1 MSNPQPSA
9 PPRNEPEFAVPAYA
23 VGDYDPTESTINTAQ
38 SNSDLD
44 ANSDNKVRD
53 SVIGGAAVV
62 GGVAGLVIAGPILG
76 LVGAVGAGVLAT
88 QSNKAGDV
96 ARASGDVVV
105 AAGDRAKKID
115 KKHHVVDKTK
125 NATKSAL
132 QSAKKFDEK
141 HQVGQKMSNGL
152 KGLANKIRPKKK

>member
-1 MSNPQPSA
+1 MLNKQPLAPESA
-9 PPRNEPEFAVPAYA
+9 IPAYT
-23 VGDYDPTESTINTAQ
+23 VEDNDPTESTINTAH
-38 SNSDLD
+38 SLD
-44 ANSDNKVRD
+44 ANSDDEMRD
-53 SVIGGAAVV
+53 SVIGGAAIA
-62 GGVAGLVIAGPILG
+62 GGVAGLAVCGPALG
-76 LVGAVGAGVLAT
+76 LVGAVGAGALAT

-125 NATKSAL
+125 SATKNAL

-152 KGLANKIRPKKK
+152 KGLADKIRPKKK